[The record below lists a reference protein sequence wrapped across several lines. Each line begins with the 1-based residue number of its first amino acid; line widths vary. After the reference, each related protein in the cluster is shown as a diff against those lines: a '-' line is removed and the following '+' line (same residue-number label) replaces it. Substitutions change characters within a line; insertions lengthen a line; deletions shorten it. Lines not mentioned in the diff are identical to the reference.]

1 MKIKLLLLGLA
12 WLMSC
17 SNSNQSKAQIEQ
29 EILKLEQMAL
39 DKWAEGDPVG
49 FAENFAEDATYF
61 DDIAAQNRVSGSEAL
76 KGYFKSLEGK
86 IPAHHYELVNP
97 QVQVY
102 DNMAILTLRYN
113 AKTLDNEPG
122 PPWKATS
129 IYKLKEGKWKVVH
142 ANWSLIKE

>member
-49 FAENFAEDATYF
+49 FAENFAEDGF
-61 DDIAAQNRVSGSEAL
+61 PFQ
-76 KGYFKSLEGK
+76 KS
-86 IPAHHYELVNP
+86 V
-97 QVQVY
+97 
-102 DNMAILTLRYN
+102 
-113 AKTLDNEPG
+113 
-122 PPWKATS
+122 
-129 IYKLKEGKWKVVH
+129 
-142 ANWSLIKE
+142 

>member
-1 MKIKLLLLGLA
+1 MKIKLLLIGLTFFI
-12 WLMSC
+12 SC

-29 EILKLEQMAL
+29 EVLNLEKMAL
-39 DKWAEGDPVG
+39 DKWAGGDPVG
-49 FAENFAEDATYF
+49 FAENFAADATYF
-61 DDIAAQNRVSGSEAL
+61 DDIGAQNRVSGSEAL